1 MNGMSIYAVDLLL
14 IICISTVYSARPLT
28 PYQRSFTP
36 TRNISCSQCE
46 MKVETD
52 KSKSF
57 IETDMYRRR
66 CLDEPEIFFKPC
78 IVNDKNRPR
87 GCAKLTTYLK
97 EPTSKGR
104 VKEVTLMKRFCATEG
119 AESEEIKCYI
129 IHLKVVIQNYV
140 YVVQIIVIQ
149 LQIYSNHLHISI
161 IHSLYQ
167 LFTCF

>member
-1 MNGMSIYAVDLLL
+1 MYYPFKPITCFTHPTFCHSSLHHSWNIMNGMSIYAVDLLL

-104 VKEVTLMKRFCATEG
+104 VKVGLCMANGIHDARFVLFG
-119 AESEEIKCYI
+119 
-129 IHLKVVIQNYV
+129 
-140 YVVQIIVIQ
+140 IVSSRCICIPGVD
-149 LQIYSNHLHISI
+149 LWS
-161 IHSLYQ
+161 
-167 LFTCF
+167 